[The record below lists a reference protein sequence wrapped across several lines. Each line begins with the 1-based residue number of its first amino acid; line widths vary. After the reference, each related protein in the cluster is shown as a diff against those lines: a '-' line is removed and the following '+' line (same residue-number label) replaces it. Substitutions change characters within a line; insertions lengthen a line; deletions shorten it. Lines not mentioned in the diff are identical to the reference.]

1 MVNILL
7 SFPAVNTVTYGQRSS
22 VCPCCQHCSY
32 LWSTFFCLFL
42 LSTLLPMVHGHSPE
56 CCIQSWNSL
65 HESLKHSRNIQLK
78 PIRTIITRICLKG
91 YSSGQIHF
99 SEINVK
105 LAEKNEFATQFVQKL
120 LEMRENR
127 QNVVLNESS
136 EGFRNHSE
144 FVWILVLAMTTAS

>member
-1 MVNILL
+1 
-7 SFPAVNTVTYGQRSS
+7 
-22 VCPCCQHCSY
+22 
-32 LWSTFFCLFL
+32 
-42 LSTLLPMVHGHSPE
+42 MVHGHSPE

-78 PIRTIITRICLKG
+78 PIRAIITRISLKG

-144 FVWILVLAMTTAS
+144 FVWILVLDMTTANDDASGSYFVGVVAAHFQLFYKQTGDFWCLCFGSLKTK

>member
-1 MVNILL
+1 
-7 SFPAVNTVTYGQRSS
+7 
-22 VCPCCQHCSY
+22 
-32 LWSTFFCLFL
+32 
-42 LSTLLPMVHGHSPE
+42 MVHGHSPE

-91 YSSGQIHF
+91 YSIGQIHF

-127 QNVVLNESS
+127 QYVVLNESS
-136 EGFRNHSE
+136 EGFRNRSE
-144 FVWILVLAMTTAS
+144 FVWILVLAMTTANDDASGSYFVGEVAARFQLFYKQTGDFWCLCFGSLKTK